1 MRVRDRLTEL
11 VASAVEPL
19 GYELLGVEYLAQ
31 GHHSLLRIYID
42 SPGGITLEDC
52 ERASRQVSA
61 VLDVEDPIKGQYTLE
76 MSSPGLDRPLFTAEH
91 FRQHIGQMVKLRLR
105 VPVEGR
111 RKFTAVIRKVE
122 GELLQIDSPE
132 TEEKWQL
139 SLENIEKAN
148 LVPDYDGLTGSR
160 D

>member
-1 MRVRDRLTEL
+1 MARMDRLTEL

-42 SPGGITLEDC
+42 SPDGITLDDC

-61 VLDVEDPIKGQYTLE
+61 VLDVDDPLKGQYTLE

-91 FRQHIGQMVKLRLR
+91 FTQFIGHEVKLRLHSPLEGQR
-105 VPVEGR
+105 RFKALIKGVEGD
-111 RKFTAVIRKVE
+111 VIHLTSSE
-122 GELLQIDSPE
+122 TDEDWQI
-132 TEEKWQL
+132 
-139 SLENIEKAN
+139 SLDNIEKAN
-148 LVPDYDGLTGSR
+148 LLPKL
-160 D
+160 

>member
-1 MRVRDRLTEL
+1 MDRLTEL

-42 SPGGITLEDC
+42 SPDGITLDDC

-61 VLDVEDPIKGQYTLE
+61 VLDVDDPLKGQYTLE

-91 FRQHIGQMVKLRLR
+91 FTQFIGHEVKLRLHSPLEGQR
-105 VPVEGR
+105 RFKALIKGVEGD
-111 RKFTAVIRKVE
+111 VIHLTSSE
-122 GELLQIDSPE
+122 TDEDWQIPLD
-132 TEEKWQL
+132 
-139 SLENIEKAN
+139 NIQKAN
-148 LVPDYDGLTGSR
+148 LVPKL
-160 D
+160 

>member
-1 MRVRDRLTEL
+1 MDRLTEL

-42 SPGGITLEDC
+42 SPDGITLDDC

-61 VLDVEDPIKGQYTLE
+61 VLDVDDQIRGHYTLE

-91 FRQHIGQMVKLRLR
+91 FAQFIGHEVKLRLHS
-105 VPVEGR
+105 PLEGGR
-111 RKFTAVIRKVE
+111 RKFKALITSVKGDLIHLTSSE
-122 GELLQIDSPE
+122 TDEEWQIPLD
-132 TEEKWQL
+132 
-139 SLENIEKAN
+139 NIEKAN
-148 LVPDYDGLTGSR
+148 LVYKL
-160 D
+160 

>member
-1 MRVRDRLTEL
+1 MDRLTEL

-42 SPGGITLEDC
+42 SPDGITLDDC

-61 VLDVEDPIKGQYTLE
+61 VLYVDDPLKGQYTLE

-91 FRQHIGQMVKLRLR
+91 FTQFIGHEVKLRLHSPLEGQR
-105 VPVEGR
+105 RFKALIKGVEGD
-111 RKFTAVIRKVE
+111 VIHLTSSE
-122 GELLQIDSPE
+122 TDEDWQI
-132 TEEKWQL
+132 
-139 SLENIEKAN
+139 SLDNIEKAN
-148 LVPDYDGLTGSR
+148 LLPKL
-160 D
+160 